1 MKIVVMLCEP
11 GNRAYSDF
19 IHFSDNAR
27 KSTKKLLDIVPTYYF
42 RNFNETFGELVENS
56 EKYFSNENIESQ
68 AFGYLIFFLFE
79 KEKFKTLHLQL

>member
-27 KSTKKLLDIVPTYYF
+27 KSKKKLLEIVPNYYF
-42 RNFNETFGELVENS
+42 RNFNETFDDLVEKS
-56 EKYFSNENIESQ
+56 EKYFSRENIESQ
-68 AFGYLIFFLFE
+68 ALDI
-79 KEKFKTLHLQL
+79 